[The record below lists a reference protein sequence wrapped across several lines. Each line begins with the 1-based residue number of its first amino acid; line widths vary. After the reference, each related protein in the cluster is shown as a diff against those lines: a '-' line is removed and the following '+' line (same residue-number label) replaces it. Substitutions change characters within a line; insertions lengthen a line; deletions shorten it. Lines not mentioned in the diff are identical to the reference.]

1 MHKSNFLIGGTHT
14 KRHTA
19 IFVVVVAALVAP
31 HLTPVKHLLGRSLD
45 ICELNFFLLLNF
57 FFNMQQVNV
66 AGSRPTE
73 SDRPHFFS
81 NFCVPL
87 FLIFLFS
94 FPSKMQQV
102 YVSGSKGLR
111 RTKCAGKQGIV
122 RPAGGSPHSTQ
133 STVHFECIF
142 SAVYILL
149 KIICTQIPAS
159 GYCPT
164 TSIGWRAQSSIFLQ
178 CFELQWE
185 W

>member
-1 MHKSNFLIGGTHT
+1 MFCCCCC
-14 KRHTA
+14 
-19 IFVVVVAALVAP
+19 ALVAP
-31 HLTPVKHLLGRSLD
+31 HFNPRGPVKHQLGRSFE
-45 ICELNFFLLLNF
+45 ICKLLVLLLLNF
-57 FFNMQQVNV
+57 LFNIQHVTV
-66 AGSRPTE
+66 AGSKQRIRRTKNCLQV
-73 SDRPHFFS
+73 FFV
-81 NFCVPL
+81 FCLLL
-87 FLIFLFS
+87 FLIFLFFS
-94 FPSKMQQV
+94 SKMQQV

-185 W
+185 WH